1 MTDAVQYVRT
11 YVQDSLDSYFAVAYL
26 HDYLLTKDV
35 ADELLVENYKEE

>member
-1 MTDAVQYVRT
+1 MADALRYVRT
-11 YVQDSLDSYFAVAYL
+11 FIQDSLDSYFAVAYL